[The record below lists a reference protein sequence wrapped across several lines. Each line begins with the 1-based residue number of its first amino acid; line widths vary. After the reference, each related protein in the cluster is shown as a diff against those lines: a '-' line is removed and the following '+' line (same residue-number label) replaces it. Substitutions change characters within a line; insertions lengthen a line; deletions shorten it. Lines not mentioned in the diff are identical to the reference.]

1 MRTTLRLRFAGCLFV
16 CLTIVAVEMDSVAI
30 LESLS
35 FLQAVL
41 LLAALAMRWLTLSLL
56 KLLMLPLHGHIV
68 SAMWQ

>member
-1 MRTTLRLRFAGCLFV
+1 
-16 CLTIVAVEMDSVAI
+16 MDKVAI

-35 FLQAVL
+35 FLQAVPVL

-56 KLLMLPLHGHIV
+56 KLLMLPFHGHIV